1 MTSAAAEEIIFP
13 RSVITLLHNSNF
25 DKQEISL
32 INVSCPEFFGHS
44 FNSTHCSIP
53 FGNYSGVSNGW
64 KAFQRCLTL
73 NSMQKYTS
81 RARLCPLLKHGSVMA
96 FRPNTLIPFMAL
108 LSVNKCENCHCLFFP
123 RSGQKTELRW
133 RVGRYLGQDQ
143 LYFLSLFSH
152 KLHKTPQHWAAVVPI
167 HLH

>member
-1 MTSAAAEEIIFP
+1 MAE
-13 RSVITLLHNSNF
+13 
-25 DKQEISL
+25 K
-32 INVSCPEFFGHS
+32 HS
-44 FNSTHCSIP
+44 K
-53 FGNYSGVSNGW
+53 GVSLSTQCKN
-64 KAFQRCLTL
+64 TL
-73 NSMQKYTS
+73 TS

-123 RSGQKTELRW
+123 RFGQKIELSW

-152 KLHKTPQHWAAVVPI
+152 RLHKTPQHWAAAVPI
-167 HLH
+167 HLHQTTCWPFSRDPAWLCANKTPHYAYQSVMLPPCQLYIILTCPYNANNFLFKAWHFC

>member
-1 MTSAAAEEIIFP
+1 MWLHCYTTAILTN
-13 RSVITLLHNSNF
+13 RKSVWLMWAVLNFLVIHSTPPTAPYLLEITLVFLMAEKLS
-25 DKQEISL
+25 KGIPL
-32 INVSCPEFFGHS
+32 
-44 FNSTHCSIP
+44 STQCK
-53 FGNYSGVSNGW
+53 N
-64 KAFQRCLTL
+64 TL
-73 NSMQKYTS
+73 TS